1 MFRTVAS
8 FTLATFSLLTS
19 YAIVGAWPD
28 HPVQRPIAIATVA
41 PVEKAPVVAVS
52 LGGVPVTAQAEPTIV
67 GLAD

>member
-19 YAIVGAWPD
+19 YAIVAAWPD
-28 HPVQRPIAIATVA
+28 HPVHGPSVVAAVA
-41 PVEKAPVVAVS
+41 PVAKPPVVAVS
-52 LGGVPVTAQAEPTIV
+52 LGGVPVAARAEPTIV